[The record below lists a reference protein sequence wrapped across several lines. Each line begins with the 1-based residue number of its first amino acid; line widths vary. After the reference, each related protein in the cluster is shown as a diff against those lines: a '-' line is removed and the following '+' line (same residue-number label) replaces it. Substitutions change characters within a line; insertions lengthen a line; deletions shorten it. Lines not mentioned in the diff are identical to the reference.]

1 MANLVMQ
8 ALMGQQPRH
17 PAQATRLNLSLNKI
31 KQAAQLANAIKNP
44 DAAISS
50 IIANNPLV
58 RQAQEVAAQYGGDYN
73 AAFLGVCEQNGVDP
87 TDLANQI
94 KSIL

>member
-1 MANLVMQ
+1 
-8 ALMGQQPRH
+8 MGQQKQ

-31 KQAAQLANAIKNP
+31 KQAAELANAIKNP

-50 IIANNPLV
+50 IISNNPLV
-58 RQAQEVAAQYGGDYN
+58 KQAQEVAAQYGGDYD
-73 AAFLGVCEQNGVDP
+73 AAFLGTCKKAGIDP
-87 TDLANQI
+87 TDLARQI